1 MAVRPYWKGQIRLAL
16 VSIPVE
22 ICSATRSGATI
33 AFNRIHKPSGKRIKY
48 EKMVPGI
55 AATDVPGARARGMMK
70 PPAPRRALA
79 QGMASFSRATPAS
92 W

>member
-1 MAVRPYWKGQIRLAL
+1 MAARPYWKGQIPLAR

-22 ICSATRSGATI
+22 IYSATRSGATI
-33 AFNRIHKPSGKRIKY
+33 ASNQIHAPSGKRMKY
-48 EKMVPGI
+48 EKVVPGI
-55 AATDVPGARARGMMK
+55 GATGVPGARARGMMK

-79 QGMASFSRATPAS
+79 LGMASFSRATPAS